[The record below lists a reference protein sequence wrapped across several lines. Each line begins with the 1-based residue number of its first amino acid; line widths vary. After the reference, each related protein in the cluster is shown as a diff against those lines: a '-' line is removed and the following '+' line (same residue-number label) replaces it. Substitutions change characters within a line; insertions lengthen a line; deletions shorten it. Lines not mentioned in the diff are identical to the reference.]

1 MTGAF
6 LRHSV
11 AVIAV
16 AIVRH
21 WKSIRLD
28 LAVLFRL
35 IRTGPA
41 RNWEA
46 LSEYRGVSVKCQFRL
61 SGGSP
66 SFAALV
72 AAAAGGAVVAKKI
85 GLLAL
90 LFLFLKKGFVV
101 VAVALALLW
110 RRIKGLF
117 IKKPVET
124 GNEIVE
130 HKE

>member
-1 MTGAF
+1 M
-6 LRHSV
+6 
-11 AVIAV
+11 
-16 AIVRH
+16 
-21 WKSIRLD
+21 
-28 LAVLFRL
+28 
-35 IRTGPA
+35 
-41 RNWEA
+41 
-46 LSEYRGVSVKCQFRL
+46 
-61 SGGSP
+61 
-66 SFAALV
+66 
-72 AAAAGGAVVAKKI
+72 VAKKI